1 MRAQS
6 LIAILA
12 ATIIGLT
19 SGLGQAAAQ
28 PFQDLCARDVFQ
40 ADGTLGSAP
49 RKLEA
54 ASSLPLPQQCQAWR
68 THVGSLINARAVYAR
83 CAKPEIKA
91 RRLPSIDSDLA
102 DFRALLTSRCKGK

>member
-54 ASSLPLPQQCQAWR
+54 ACRFVDQCAGRLCPLCQA
-68 THVGSLINARAVYAR
+68 
-83 CAKPEIKA
+83 
-91 RRLPSIDSDLA
+91 
-102 DFRALLTSRCKGK
+102 